1 LRTRKTRPVD
11 VDRIPVLLNA
21 PFALTLGLSHA
32 SLAPPPRARPV
43 PRRGRAQA
51 EEHLRGDGADAFDE
65 LGADAVPPGALGRE
79 SKHYLPAEEKW
90 RQGSR
95 RASLS
100 ASVLR
105 RHLSRDEEVSD
116 RPVTRPARSSFFLF
130 FFSF

>member
-1 LRTRKTRPVD
+1 M
-11 VDRIPVLLNA
+11 LLNA

-90 RQGSR
+90 RQGDD
-95 RASLS
+95 S
-100 ASVLR
+100 AQWR
-105 RHLSRDEEVSD
+105 WDAGDQGHRHDIGSD
-116 RPVTRPARSSFFLF
+116 QWHSTEPWTQ
-130 FFSF
+130 